1 VTKLLLLVV
10 PLGLDTLAA
19 AAALGL
25 RPMARRER
33 VRVGAVL
40 AAFEVAMPVAGLLV
54 GRALGSAL
62 GGIAE
67 AVAAGLLITVG
78 AWMLVGGDDDGVAG
92 AKELRGLPLVL
103 LGLSVSLDELAVGLA
118 LGLVGVPL
126 LAAVLLIGAQAF
138 VFSQL
143 GFALGARVGGRVREG
158 AERLAGAALVALGG
172 VFLVTQ
178 ITG

>member
-40 AAFEVAMPVAGLLV
+40 AAFEMAMPLVGLVA
-54 GRALGSAL
+54 GRALGGVL

-67 AVAAGLLITVG
+67 SVAAGLLLTVG
-78 AWMLVGGDDDGVAG
+78 IWMLVGDEDGDAG
-92 AKELRGLPLVL
+92 GRDLRGVPLLL
-103 LGLSVSLDELAVGLA
+103 LGLSVSLDELAVGIA
-118 LGLVGVPL
+118 LGLIGAPIV
-126 LAAVLLIGAQAF
+126 AAIVLIGAQAF
-138 VFSQL
+138 LFSQA
-143 GFALGARVGGRVREG
+143 GFALGARLGGRVRDG
-158 AERLAGAALVALGG
+158 AERLAGAALAGLGA
-172 VFLVTQ
+172 VFLVAQ
-178 ITG
+178 IAG

>member
-40 AAFEVAMPVAGLLV
+40 AAFEMAMPIVGLLA

-62 GGIAE
+62 GGVAE
-67 AVAAGLLITVG
+67 AVAAGLLLTVG
-78 AWMLVGGDDDGVAG
+78 IWMLAGGDDDAG
-92 AKELRGLPLVL
+92 AGTAELRGLPLVL

-118 LGLVGVPL
+118 LGLVGAPL
-126 LAAVLLIGAQAF
+126 LAAILLIGAQAF
-138 VFSQL
+138 VFSQV
-143 GFALGARVGGRVREG
+143 GFALGARLGGRLRDG
-158 AERLAGAALVALGG
+158 AERLAGAALVVLGAA
-172 VFLVTQ
+172 FL
-178 ITG
+178 IASIAG

>member
-33 VRVGAVL
+33 VRVGVVL
-40 AAFEVAMPVAGLLV
+40 AGFEVAMPIVGLLV
-54 GRALGSAL
+54 GRGLGSVL
-62 GGIAE
+62 GGSAE
-67 AVAAGLLITVG
+67 SVAAGLLVTVG
-78 AWMLVGGDDDGVAG
+78 IWMLVGGDKDGAD
-92 AKELRGLPLVL
+92 AQELRGVPLML

-126 LAAVLLIGAQAF
+126 LAALILIAAQAF
-138 VFSQL
+138 VFSQV
-143 GFALGARVGGRVREG
+143 GFALGARLGGRAREG
-158 AERLAGAALVALGG
+158 AERLAGLALAVLGG
-172 VFLVTQ
+172 VLLAAQ
-178 ITG
+178 IAG

>member
-1 VTKLLLLVV
+1 VTKLFLLVV

-40 AAFEVAMPVAGLLV
+40 AGFEMAMPIVGLLA
-54 GRALGSAL
+54 GRGLGSAL
-62 GGIAE
+62 GGVAE
-67 AVAAGLLITVG
+67 AVAAGLLLTVG
-78 AWMLVGGDDDGVAG
+78 IWMLAGDDDTRAG
-92 AKELRGLPLVL
+92 TTELRGLPLVL

-118 LGLVGVPL
+118 LGLVGAPL
-126 LAAVLLIGAQAF
+126 LASIVLIGAQAF

-143 GFALGARVGGRVREG
+143 GFALGARLGGRVRDR
-158 AERLAGAALVALGG
+158 AEQLAGAALAVLGAAFLIAAVAG
-172 VFLVTQ
+172 
-178 ITG
+178 